1 MKVLFIYLVFL
12 VGPVSLFSQNGWT
25 LKKEKDGIKIYSRH
39 SEISRF
45 NDLKIEMDLPGTVS
59 QLGDILF
66 DVEKYPQWAYGTKT
80 CVLVKRIN
88 NREIIYY
95 SEIDVP
101 WPASNRDF
109 YANFKLTYD
118 TAARTLNVISVG
130 LKNYQPDKKDLVRI
144 PLSKGL
150 WNISTISEKKIH
162 LLYILQ
168 LDPGGSVP
176 TWVLNLF
183 ATKGPMETFQNLKRR
198 MELLN
203 KK

>member
-1 MKVLFIYLVFL
+1 MKTLFIYLFVL
-12 VGPVSLFSQNGWT
+12 AVPASLFAQHPWVF
-25 LKKEKDGIKIYSRH
+25 KKEKDGIKIYSRQ
-39 SEISRF
+39 SDISRF
-45 NDLKIEMDLPGTVS
+45 NDLKIEVDLPGTPA
-59 QLGDILF
+59 QLGAILF

-80 CVLVKRIN
+80 CVLVKKVN

-101 WPASNRDF
+101 WPASNRDL

-118 TAARTLNVISVG
+118 SSGRSLNVISVG
-130 LKNYQPDKKDLVRI
+130 LKNYQPDKKDIVRI
-144 PLSKGL
+144 PLSRGL
-150 WNISTISEKKIH
+150 WNISSISDKKIH
-162 LLYILQ
+162 LQYILQ

-183 ATKGPMETFQNLKRR
+183 ATKGPLETFENLKKK

-203 KK
+203 K

>member
-1 MKVLFIYLVFL
+1 MKTLFIYLFILAV
-12 VGPVSLFSQNGWT
+12 PASLFAQNPWVF
-25 LKKEKDGIKIYSRH
+25 KKEKDGIKIYSRH
-39 SEISRF
+39 SDISRF
-45 NDLKIEMDLPGTVS
+45 NDLKIEVDLPGTPA

-80 CVLVKRIN
+80 CVLVKKIN

-118 TAARTLNVISVG
+118 SSGRSLNVISVG

-144 PLSKGL
+144 PLSRGL
-150 WNISTISEKKIH
+150 WNVSAISDKKIH
-162 LLYILQ
+162 LQYILQ

-183 ATKGPMETFQNLKRR
+183 ATKGPLETFENLKKK
-198 MELLN
+198 MESLN
-203 KK
+203 K

>member
-1 MKVLFIYLVFL
+1 M
-12 VGPVSLFSQNGWT
+12 
-25 LKKEKDGIKIYSRH
+25 GIRVYSRH

-59 QLGDILF
+59 QLGDILI

-80 CVLVKRIN
+80 CVLVKKVN
-88 NREIIYY
+88 SREVIYY
-95 SEIDVP
+95 SEIEVP
-101 WPASNRDF
+101 WPATNRDF

-118 TAARTLNVISVG
+118 SSGRSLNVVSVG
-130 LKNYQPDKKDLVRI
+130 LKNYQPNKKDLVRI
-144 PLSKGL
+144 PLSRGL
-150 WNISTISEKKIH
+150 WNISTISNKKIH
-162 LLYILQ
+162 LVYILQ

-183 ATKGPMETFQNLKRR
+183 ATKGPLETFENLKRK

-203 KK
+203 R